1 MIKRSLKEKQKGKI
15 VTIEIWLIIALTLSG
30 SFNLLFLWF
39 SREQSLRLSYVS
51 QNVGDLLELLESYRM
66 HLKRVYE
73 MDMFYGDE
81 TLQHLME
88 HTSALV
94 GLLEDEYSDVL
105 DITEPLEMVLIEEE
119 DEEKEIEEEQRQDVF
134 YGGTRSSNP

>member
-1 MIKRSLKEKQKGKI
+1 M
-15 VTIEIWLIIALTLSG
+15 TIEIWLIIALSISELV
-30 SFNLLFLWF
+30 NLFFLWF
-39 SREQSLRLSYVS
+39 AREQSQRISYVS

-66 HLKRVYE
+66 HLRRVYS

-94 GLLEDEYSDVL
+94 KLLEDEYNDVL
-105 DITEPLEMVLIEEE
+105 NITEPLEMVFIEEE
-119 DEEKEIEEEQRQDVF
+119 DEEKESEEEQRQDVF
-134 YGGTRSSNP
+134 YGGTRSSNS

>member
-1 MIKRSLKEKQKGKI
+1 MIKRSLKEKQEGKI
-15 VTIEIWLIIALTLSG
+15 VTIEIWLIIALSISG
-30 SFNLLFLWF
+30 LFNLFFLWF
-39 SREQSLRLSYVS
+39 AREQSQRLSYVS

-66 HLKRVYE
+66 HLRRVYS

-81 TLQHLME
+81 TLQYLME
-88 HTSALV
+88 HTSALIN
-94 GLLEDEYSDVL
+94 LLEDEYSDVL
-105 DITEPLEMVLIEEE
+105 DITEPLEEVYMEEE